1 LSFGLAFAAG
11 DRTSLAGSWQL
22 DPSHSQFGYAPVK
35 SETVSIAQTPT
46 SVQFTES
53 VVEDNGKEEKVSYD
67 CPPSGQACK
76 ARHGDQV
83 TFYYNGPVLVMIE
96 TKHGGDT
103 VTKRR
108 ILASEDGK
116 TLTVEVQRL
125 GPVNQ
130 KNDTL
135 VFNRQ

>member
-1 LSFGLAFAAG
+1 VTFGLALAAA
-11 DRTSLAGSWQL
+11 DHTNLAGSWQL
-22 DPSHSQFGYAPVK
+22 DPARSQFGYAPVK
-35 SETVSIAQTPT
+35 SETLSIAQTPT
-46 SVQFTES
+46 SVQFTEA
-53 VVEDNGKEEKVSYD
+53 VVGEGGKEDKVTYD

-76 ARHGDQV
+76 ARHGDQI

-96 TKHGGDT
+96 TKHGGDS

-108 ILASEDGK
+108 IQASEDGK

-125 GPVNQ
+125 APTNQ